1 MLQIRSRQEVP
12 TQHCTEGKIIH
23 IFVFIIGKA
32 ANGPGISNE
41 MVAMSSQGPTFLLVS
56 IKKPAILQSTIV
68 PGADQK
74 KSRLGERDHER
85 LPREDLLIRFLYIS
99 LFVL

>member
-1 MLQIRSRQEVP
+1 
-12 TQHCTEGKIIH
+12 
-23 IFVFIIGKA
+23 
-32 ANGPGISNE
+32 
-41 MVAMSSQGPTFLLVS
+41 MVTMSSQGPTFLLVS

-74 KSRLGERDHER
+74 KSRLGGRDHER